1 MARLESD
8 QVRQRRFESSQIGGL
23 QGLHGAWGSARG
35 GLADCAAR
43 TGRKVLIIGS
53 RPSSLLNNSRC
64 RIPPIPILRPL
75 LPLAILRK
83 LPRLLGMPPLREL
96 TVFPVFR
103 HFESLKAKMPANI
116 CRRAVLRPSASV
128 SCRLGWLLAG
138 VVVAFAGPSAFGQAP
153 VLSPER
159 LPEVSTVDARV
170 RPATSLDEDDARSAD
185 SDGQG
190 GRGRRTDDA
199 TLDELVRRLRAT
211 EERLAAMESARAG
224 GGASGLGSAE
234 TSLGG
239 ISGLGGDR
247 GVSDGGVGAST
258 VGDGGEFIHAGRLDV
273 LDSMDVMQDPPKPKK
288 WFEKYT
294 VRGYAQFRFNSIID
308 EEDGS
313 APAMHNGDSSV
324 GANQTF
330 LIRRARLIFQGD
342 MSERVSFYL
351 QPDFA
356 STPNGSVDAIQFT
369 QIRDW
374 YADIHLDK
382 TKIHRFRVGQS
393 KVPYGWENMQS
404 SSNRLPLDRNDA
416 FNSAVKNERDLG
428 VFYYWTPEFAQE
440 TFKYIQDE
448 GLKGSGNYG
457 VFGVGAYAGQGG
469 SFREQNDSL
478 HVVTRLTLPIT
489 FSNGQIVE
497 MGVQGYTGMYTVL
510 SSAISPRGIGPA
522 VRPLGTLETGDAD
535 GIVDKRVGGTFVYY
549 PQPFGFQAEWN
560 VGRGPGLNDAQNAVV
575 DRPLYGGYV
584 QSMYRIQTDCHGEI
598 WPFIRWN
605 YYKGGYKSERNAP
618 FVEIDELE
626 VGVEWQIG
634 KYVELVGMYT
644 LTDRTNTRALSTAN
658 TLSYEQ
664 FEGQLARFQVQV
676 NY

>member
-1 MARLESD
+1 MPSILDWLTHSR
-8 QVRQRRFESSQIGGL
+8 I
-23 QGLHGAWGSARG
+23 
-35 GLADCAAR
+35 R
-43 TGRKVLIIGS
+43 T
-53 RPSSLLNNSRC
+53 PFRC
-64 RIPPIPILRPL
+64 RIA
-75 LPLAILRK
+75 LA
-83 LPRLLGMPPLREL
+83 
-96 TVFPVFR
+96 
-103 HFESLKAKMPANI
+103 
-116 CRRAVLRPSASV
+116 
-128 SCRLGWLLAG
+128 LLAG
-138 VVVAFAGPSAFGQAP
+138 TAVAVPGIPLPAQS
-153 VLSPER
+153 LER
-159 LPEVSTVDARV
+159 LPEVATVDSQV
-170 RPATSLDEDDARSAD
+170 RRAAALDDDSERDFAN
-185 SDGQG
+185 GQRIEPG
-190 GRGRRTDDA
+190 APPDQA
-199 TLDELVRRLRAT
+199 TLDELLGRLRAT
-211 EERLAAMESARAG
+211 EERLAAMESLRPGGRPGVGPGYEGESPADS
-224 GGASGLGSAE
+224 GGAS
-234 TSLGG
+234 
-239 ISGLGGDR
+239 
-247 GVSDGGVGAST
+247 
-258 VGDGGEFIHAGRLDV
+258 EFIHASR
-273 LDSMDVMQDPPKPKK
+273 LDSMENLDSLEDPPKPKK

-294 VRGYAQFRFNSIID
+294 IRGYAQFRFNSIID
-308 EEDGS
+308 EADGS

-324 GANQTF
+324 GVNQTF
-330 LIRRARLIFQGD
+330 LVRRARLIFQGD

-393 KVPYGWENMQS
+393 KVPYGWENLQS
-404 SSNRLPLDRNDA
+404 SSNRLALDRNDA

-428 VFYYWTPEFAQE
+428 IFYYWTPEYAQD
-440 TFKYIQDE
+440 TFKFIQDE

-457 VFGVGAYAGQGG
+457 VFGVGAYSGQGG

-497 MGVQGYTGMYTVL
+497 LGVQGYTGMYTVL
-510 SSAISPRGIGPA
+510 SSTISPLGIGPA
-522 VRPLGTLETGDAD
+522 VRPAGTLETGDVD
-535 GIVDKRVGGTFVYY
+535 GIIDKRVGGTFVYY

-560 VGRGPGLNDAQNAVV
+560 VGRGPGLNDAQTAVV
-575 DRPLYGGYV
+575 DRPLYGGYI
-584 QSMYRIQTDCHGEI
+584 QSMYRIKTDCHGEI

-626 VGVEWQIG
+626 IGVEWQIG
-634 KYVELVGMYT
+634 KYVEFVGMYT

-664 FEGQLARFQVQV
+664 FEGQLARFQLQV

>member
-1 MARLESD
+1 MIDPATSPTTASLMRISMTTTLPAWHRWLNR
-8 QVRQRRFESSQIGGL
+8 VRAF
-23 QGLHGAWGSARG
+23 
-35 GLADCAAR
+35 
-43 TGRKVLIIGS
+43 KVL
-53 RPSSLLNNSRC
+53 RKQ
-64 RIPPIPILRPL
+64 
-75 LPLAILRK
+75 LA
-83 LPRLLGMPPLREL
+83 
-96 TVFPVFR
+96 V
-103 HFESLKAKMPANI
+103 A
-116 CRRAVLRPSASV
+116 
-128 SCRLGWLLAG
+128 WLAG
-138 VVVAFAGPSAFGQAP
+138 IATLPPTASLWGQA
-153 VLSPER
+153 LER
-159 LPEVSTVDARV
+159 LPDVPTVDRQV
-170 RPATSLDEDDARSAD
+170 RWASSLVEESSVDQSSPDQASLE
-185 SDGQG
+185 
-190 GRGRRTDDA
+190 
-199 TLDELVRRLRAT
+199 ELLNRLRAT
-211 EERLAAMESARAG
+211 EERLAAMEALRPG
-224 GGASGLGSAE
+224 GGERSESASG
-234 TSLGG
+234 
-239 ISGLGGDR
+239 GDSPDVA
-247 GVSDGGVGAST
+247 GEAS
-258 VGDGGEFIHAGRLDV
+258 EFIHASRLDAMDN
-273 LDSMDVMQDPPKPKK
+273 LDTLQNPPKPKK
-288 WFEKYT
+288 WFEKYS
-294 VRGYAQFRFNSIID
+294 VRGYAQFRINSILD
-308 EEDGS
+308 EADGS

-324 GANQTF
+324 GVNQTF
-330 LIRRARLIFQGD
+330 IVRRARLIFQGD

-356 STPNGSVDAIQFT
+356 STPNGSVDSIQFT

-489 FSNGQIVE
+489 FHNGQILE
-497 MGVQGYTGMYTVL
+497 LGAQGYTGMYTVL
-510 SSAISPRGIGPA
+510 SSAISPLGIGPA
-522 VRPLGTLETGDAD
+522 VRPLGTLETGEVG
-535 GIVDKRVGGTFVYY
+535 GIIDKRVGGTLVYY

-560 VGRGPGLNDAQNAVV
+560 VGRGPGLNDTQTAVV

-584 QSMYRIQTDCHGEI
+584 QSMYRVKTDCYGEI

-644 LTDRTNTRALSTAN
+644 LTDRTNTRAISTAN

-664 FEGQLARFQVQV
+664 FEGQLARFQLQV

>member
-1 MARLESD
+1 MLDYS
-8 QVRQRRFESSQIGGL
+8 RFVTL
-23 QGLHGAWGSARG
+23 
-35 GLADCAAR
+35 
-43 TGRKVLIIGS
+43 V
-53 RPSSLLNNSRC
+53 
-64 RIPPIPILRPL
+64 RPL
-75 LPLAILRK
+75 APF
-83 LPRLLGMPPLREL
+83 LGVPTRIAVTGFMAGMIATALDH
-96 TVFPVFR
+96 TVLD
-103 HFESLKAKMPANI
+103 H
-116 CRRAVLRPSASV
+116 AVLVHNAHAQTT
-128 SCRLGWLLAG
+128 LAQTTL
-138 VVVAFAGPSAFGQAP
+138 AQTTLEQP
-153 VLSPER
+153 LER
-159 LPEVSTVDARV
+159 LPEVATVDSQV
-170 RPATSLDEDDARSAD
+170 RQASSSDREEESSLGEAPRGESELAADDP
-185 SDGQG
+185 
-190 GRGRRTDDA
+190 
-199 TLDELVRRLRAT
+199 TLEELLRRLRAT
-211 EERLAAMESARAG
+211 EERLAAMESARSTGA
-224 GGASGLGSAE
+224 ASGVEGVVSMDGAD
-234 TSLGG
+234 
-239 ISGLGGDR
+239 GGDH
-247 GVSDGGVGAST
+247 ASSPF
-258 VGDGGEFIHAGRLDV
+258 VHAGRLETFNRMDV
-273 LDSMDVMQDPPKPKK
+273 LQEPPKPKK

-294 VRGYAQFRFNSIID
+294 IRGYAQFRFNSIID
-308 EEDGS
+308 EADGS

-330 LIRRARLIFQGD
+330 FIRRARLIFQGD

-356 STPNGSVDAIQFT
+356 STPNGSVDAVQFT

-416 FNSAVKNERDLG
+416 LNSAVKNERDLG

-440 TFKYIQDE
+440 TFKYIQEE

-489 FSNGQIVE
+489 FGNGQIVE

-510 SSAISPRGIGPA
+510 SSAISPLGIGPA
-522 VRPLGTLETGDAD
+522 VRPAGTLETGDAD
-535 GIVDKRVGGTFVYY
+535 GIIDKRVGGTFVYY
-549 PQPFGFQAEWN
+549 PQPFGLQAEWN
-560 VGRGPGLNDAQNAVV
+560 VGRGPGLNDTQTAVV
-575 DRPLYGGYV
+575 DRPLYGGYI

-626 VGVEWQIG
+626 VGAEWQIG

-644 LTDRTNTRALSTAN
+644 LTDRTNTRALGTAN
-658 TLSYEQ
+658 TLSYQQ